1 MNIMKHIGVLV
12 FSLLAFTAH
21 GQKYSVST
29 NMAGYLNFG
38 TMNVEVSYAPHRHWS
53 LTAGARYNPFTF
65 HGNGRQMQNR
75 QQSYSLGTR
84 YWPWHIYSG
93 WWIAAKLQYQ
103 EYSMGGI
110 VSSETEE
117 GDRWGAGLSAGYT
130 YMVHPRINLDFGLG
144 FWSGVKEYARY
155 SCPACGLTLDRGI
168 KGFILPDNV
177 IIGIS
182 YVF

>member
-38 TMNVEVSYAPHRHWS
+38 TMTVEVSYAPHRHWS

-110 VSSETEE
+110 VSPETEE
-117 GDRWGAGLSAGYT
+117 GDFRSRLLVRGEGIREVFVPGLRTDARQGDKGLYT
-130 YMVHPRINLDFGLG
+130 
-144 FWSGVKEYARY
+144 S
-155 SCPACGLTLDRGI
+155 
-168 KGFILPDNV
+168 
-177 IIGIS
+177 
-182 YVF
+182 